1 MNISK
6 IAKFKRRINSALS
19 TSTVN
24 YKDEF
29 TFNDINYEVEQPDVT
44 IVEDDSQL
52 NQDDTIDEE
61 LELQKLNE
69 ELMNQKLTEEL
80 LRKKMNEDILNRKLH
95 EEMMRKKLHVK
106 SINQKKLNKQKENE
120 ELLERKRLLNK
131 REELNENRLKSGA
144 LVVKIPVLQSHSIT
158 KSEFDEYANRSKAD
172 SAKSRPQSKRKPK
185 LQINKQHE
193 KLCYRT
199 FTTQYDDESRLSNVT
214 SRQSSQNVKIVD
226 DRRTSVFTMDSNNQT
241 ATNLLNQA
249 TQSMNFSNAPS
260 IVDKE
265 TYFSAGKWSK

>member
-1 MNISK
+1 MS
-6 IAKFKRRINSALS
+6 S
-19 TSTVN
+19 STVN

-29 TFNDINYEVEQPDVT
+29 TFNDTNYEIEQPDVA
-44 IVEDDSQL
+44 IIEDDSHM
-52 NQDDTIDEE
+52 NQEEPIDEE

-69 ELMNQKLTEEL
+69 EFINQKITEEL
-80 LRKKMNEDILNRKLH
+80 LRKKMNEDILNKKLH
-95 EEMMRKKLHVK
+95 EEMMRKKLHAK

-120 ELLERKRLLNK
+120 ELIERKRLLNK

-144 LVVKIPVLQSHSIT
+144 LVVKIPVLQSQSIT
-158 KSEFDEYANRSKAD
+158 KSEFDEYANHSKTA
-172 SAKSRPQSKRKPK
+172 SAKSRPQSKRKPT
-185 LQINKQHE
+185 LHINKQHE

-226 DRRTSVFTMDSNNQT
+226 DRRTSVFTMDSNIQT
-241 ATNLLNQA
+241 AANLLNQA

-260 IVDKE
+260 VIDKDA
-265 TYFSAGKWSK
+265 YFSAGKLSNK